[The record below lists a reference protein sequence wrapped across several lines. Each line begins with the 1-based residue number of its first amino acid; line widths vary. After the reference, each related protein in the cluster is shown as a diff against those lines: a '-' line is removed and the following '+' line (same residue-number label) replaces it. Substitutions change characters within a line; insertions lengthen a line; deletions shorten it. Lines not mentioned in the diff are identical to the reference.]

1 MARRRF
7 HVKQSGALAALS
19 TALADLELPDGA
31 LDQLAEHWQ
40 LVKTWN
46 ERVNLTSILDDVEA
60 AWRHYRDSLEG
71 LAVLPDGT
79 IADLGSGPGFPGLV
93 LAVASPERSFTLVE
107 PRRKR
112 VSFLEVAVARLGLDN
127 VRVLYGSS
135 TDPADRAYEAVVTRA
150 TFSSFEEISDC
161 LSWVAPGAPV
171 IAWRSAPL
179 GLGGT
184 RLHAYKIREAD
195 RVLEIWTRPL

>member
-1 MARRRF
+1 
-7 HVKQSGALAALS
+7 VKQSSAITALTTALS
-19 TALADLELPDGA
+19 DLSLPDA
-31 LDQLAEHWQ
+31 AVEQLAVHWQ

-71 LAVLPDGT
+71 QAVLPDGA
-79 IADLGSGPGFPGLV
+79 IVDLGSGAGFPGLP
-93 LAVASPERSFTLVE
+93 LAVASPERTFTLVE

-112 VSFLEVAVARLGLDN
+112 VSFLEVAVARLRLDN

-135 TDPADRAYEAVVTRA
+135 TDPADRAYAAAVTRA
-150 TFSSFEEISDC
+150 TFSAQEELEDC
-161 LSWVAPGAPV
+161 LAWVEPGAPV
-171 IAWRSAPL
+171 IAYRSEPL

-184 RLHAYKIREAD
+184 RLHPYKIRDVD